1 MYRYTMKFVEAD
13 PEGEPFPR
21 EKPKEQHG
29 LPAQKGQW
37 KLGGQQY
44 AGSLM
49 KVAVPLGG
57 LVSSHMS
64 VRTARVVT
72 QSLDVQVPQGQG
84 RGRNSTREYCQGKL
98 L

>member
-1 MYRYTMKFVEAD
+1 MEAD
-13 PEGEPFPR
+13 PEGEPSPR

-44 AGSLM
+44 AAGSLM
-49 KVAVPLGG
+49 KVVVPLGG
-57 LVSSHMS
+57 LVSSHTS

-72 QSLDVQVPQGQG
+72 RSLDVQVPRGQG